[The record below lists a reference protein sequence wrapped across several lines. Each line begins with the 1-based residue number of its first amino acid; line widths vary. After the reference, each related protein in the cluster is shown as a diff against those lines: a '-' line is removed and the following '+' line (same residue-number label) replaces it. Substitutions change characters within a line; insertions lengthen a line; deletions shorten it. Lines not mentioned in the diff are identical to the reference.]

1 MANVEITEN
10 TIIRSLVRKGSNSQ
24 RQQIVL
30 EEGELGYTTD
40 TERLFVG
47 NGSGTGEAAGVKY
60 LGNISDFSLVAA
72 ESPMPGD
79 FFKFDGNLYARKA
92 GLSGSTAAES
102 LSASSVEGYDVLGI
116 AAKVGTGLKVDTDSK
131 MNVLVDDQTIQFTDD
146 NKLQVKEIPFSK
158 LSSISPVSLLGNSG
172 NTESAAEGLAV
183 NQNSVIGRKTD
194 NTLTNVSFKDIVSI
208 GNEELN
214 NAGDKYNSAGV
225 QTGAGFNVD
234 DTGRITWAGVPKLH
248 VDTTSGQRAFT
259 LPNNPGC
266 IVKIY
271 MTGGAATG
279 APGGVL
285 IFYAKISSDP
295 SMRTISYR
303 VGNYHRGKGG
313 TGQSTW
319 LKFYDSSNTLQTFSA
334 RGGVGEETSGSQTN
348 TVPGGAALGDVIN
361 IPSGKG
367 DNRSYDSEASFW
379 GSEGPGSAGSYQ
391 SGSSQSGSVVI
402 EYYEAL

>member
-10 TIIRSLVRKGSNSQ
+10 TIIRSLVRKGTNSQ

-116 AAKVGTGLKVDTDSK
+116 AAKVGTGLQVDTGNL
-131 MNVLVDDQTIQFTDD
+131 NVLVDDQTIQFTDD

-172 NTESAAEGLAV
+172 NTEAAAEGLAV

-194 NTLTNVSFKDIVSI
+194 NTLTNISFKDIVSL
-208 GNEELN
+208 GNAELN
-214 NAGDKYNSAGV
+214 NASDKYNSAGV

-234 DTGRITWAGVPKLH
+234 DTGRMTWAGVPHLH
-248 VDTTSGQRAFT
+248 VDTLAGSGPSAFT
-259 LPNNPGC
+259 VPDDSY

-271 MTGGAATG
+271 LTGGAATG

-334 RGGVGEETSGSQTN
+334 RGGVGEETSGTQTN
-348 TVPGGAALGDVIN
+348 TVPGGAALGHVIN

-379 GSEGPGSAGSYQ
+379 GSEGPGSAGST
-391 SGSSQSGSVVI
+391 SGNSQSGSVVI
-402 EYYEAL
+402 EYYKDL

>member
-10 TIIRSLVRKGSNSQ
+10 TIIRSLVRKGTNSQ

-60 LGNISDFSLVAA
+60 LGDISDFSLVAA

-102 LSASSVEGYDVLGI
+102 LNASSVEGYDVLGI
-116 AAKVGTGLKVDTDSK
+116 AAKVGTGLQVDTGNL
-131 MNVLVDDQTIQFTDD
+131 NVLVDDQTIQFTDD

-172 NTESAAEGLAV
+172 NTEAAAEGLAV

-194 NTLTNVSFKDIVSI
+194 NTLTNISFKDIVTI

-214 NAGDKYNSAGV
+214 NASDKYNSAGV

-234 DTGRITWAGVPKLH
+234 DTGRMTWAGVPHLH
-248 VDTTSGQRAFT
+248 VNSTSGESSFA
-259 LPNNPGC
+259 LPNDSY

-279 APGGVL
+279 APGGAL

-303 VGNYHRGKGG
+303 VGESYRQKGFIAE
-313 TGQSTW
+313 STW
-319 LKFYDSSNTLQTFSA
+319 LKFYDSSNTLQTFYA
-334 RGGVGEETSGSQTN
+334 KGGSSVQVSGQAQRHN
-348 TVPGGAALGDVIN
+348 TIPGGAALGHVID
-361 IPSGKG
+361 IPPGKG

-379 GSEGPGSAGSYQ
+379 GSEGPGSAGST
-391 SGSSQSGSVVI
+391 SGYSQDGSVVI
-402 EYYEAL
+402 EYYKAL

>member
-10 TIIRSLVRKGSNSQ
+10 TIIRSLVRKGTNSQ

-79 FFKFDGNLYARKA
+79 FFKFNGNLYARKA
-92 GLSGSTAAES
+92 GFSGSTAAES
-102 LSASSVEGYDVLGI
+102 LSASSEEGYDVLGI
-116 AAKVGTGLKVDTDSK
+116 AAKVGTGLQVDTGNL
-131 MNVLVDDQTIQFTDD
+131 NVLVDDQTIQFTDD

-172 NTESAAEGLAV
+172 NTEAAAEGLAV

-214 NAGDKYNSAGV
+214 NASDKYNSAGV

-234 DTGRITWAGVPKLH
+234 DTGRMTWAGVPHLH
-248 VDTTSGQRAFT
+248 VRSATGENSFT
-259 LPNNPGC
+259 VPDDSY

-271 MTGGAATG
+271 MTAGAAAG
-279 APGGVL
+279 APGGTL
-285 IFYAKISSDP
+285 IFYAKISSNP

-303 VGNYHRGKGG
+303 VGDYYDGKAGAG
-313 TGQSTW
+313 ESTW
-319 LKFYDSSNTLQTFSA
+319 LKFYDSSNTQHTFRA
-334 RGGVGEETSGSQTN
+334 AGGVGEETSGSITN

-361 IPSGKG
+361 IPAGKG
-367 DNRSYDSEASFW
+367 DNRSYDSEGAFW
-379 GSEGPGSAGSYQ
+379 GGEGFGAAASTSLGDPK
-391 SGSSQSGSVVI
+391 SGGIVI
-402 EYYEAL
+402 EYYEPL

>member
-10 TIIRSLVRKGSNSQ
+10 TIIRSLVRKGTNSQ

-79 FFKFDGNLYARKA
+79 FFKFDGNLYARKT
-92 GLSGSTAAES
+92 GYSGS
-102 LSASSVEGYDVLGI
+102 LSNETLDAFALSGYDVLGI
-116 AAKVGTGLKVDTDSK
+116 AAKVGTGLQVDTGNL
-131 MNVLVDDQTIQFTDD
+131 NVLVDDQTIQFTDD

-172 NTESAAEGLAV
+172 NTEAAAEGLAV

-194 NTLTNVSFKDIVSI
+194 NTLTNISFKDIVSL
-208 GNEELN
+208 GNAELN
-214 NAGDKYNSAGV
+214 NASDKYNSAGV

-234 DTGRITWAGVPKLH
+234 DTGRMTWAGVPHLH
-248 VDTTSGQRAFT
+248 VRSATGESSFAV
-259 LPNNPGC
+259 PNDSY

-279 APGGVL
+279 APGGTL

-303 VGNYHRGKGG
+303 VGTFYNGKGG
-313 TGQSTW
+313 IGQSTW
-319 LKFYDSSNTLQTFSA
+319 LKFYDSSNTLQTFTA
-334 RGGVGEETSGSQTN
+334 AGGVGEETSGSLTN

-361 IPSGKG
+361 VSAGKG
-367 DNRSYDSEASFW
+367 DNRSYDSESAFW
-379 GSEGPGSAGSYQ
+379 GSEGFGAASSTSLSPPK
-391 SGSSQSGSVVI
+391 SGGIVI
-402 EYYEAL
+402 EYYKPL

>member
-10 TIIRSLVRKGSNSQ
+10 TIIRSLVRKGTNSQ

-102 LSASSVEGYDVLGI
+102 LNASSVEGYDVLGI
-116 AAKVGTGLKVDTDSK
+116 AAKVGTGLQVDTGNL
-131 MNVLVDDQTIQFTDD
+131 NVLVDDQTIQFTDD

-172 NTESAAEGLAV
+172 NTEAAAEGLAV

-194 NTLTNVSFKDIVSI
+194 NTLTNISFKDIVTI

-214 NAGDKYNSAGV
+214 NASDKYNSAGV

-234 DTGRITWAGVPKLH
+234 DTGRMTWAGVPHLH
-248 VDTTSGQRAFT
+248 VNSTSGESSFA
-259 LPNNPGC
+259 LPNDSY

-303 VGNYHRGKGG
+303 VGESYRQKGFIAE
-313 TGQSTW
+313 STW
-319 LKFYDSSNTLQTFSA
+319 LKFYDSSNTLQTFYA
-334 RGGVGEETSGSQTN
+334 KGGSSVQVSGQAQRHN
-348 TVPGGAALGDVIN
+348 TIPGGAAL
-361 IPSGKG
+361 
-367 DNRSYDSEASFW
+367 
-379 GSEGPGSAGSYQ
+379 
-391 SGSSQSGSVVI
+391 
-402 EYYEAL
+402 